1 MASAADVIFA
11 QFRVDENN
19 RLLEAARKARKSLQ
33 NRRNKM
39 GIGRM
44 LGAVG
49 GGLLGLALAP
59 VTGGA
64 SLAAA
69 IGAGVGS
76 RVGSEA
82 GTRGAF
88 GDASVSD
95 ITVGKLNQEK
105 ARAMQSDVVQAER
118 GLNRSANV
126 NMLSDAFSAYTLA
139 GTGIGKGV
147 QQSIKTGSFNPLKQA
162 MNPGVFN
169 TGSAGVSIDDLNQGV
184 IDKYGQNMI
193 QPRPGAAILNTN
205 AIAGPPVASASVN
218 ATTGSAVGIDNTIKA
233 MEDSGSLVA
242 SSPTSQTIPVGE
254 IQGPSINLANQTALD
269 VATNPYFGPYEVG
282 AYQAPTNFALNPE
295 TMGYTGTLNQNMQ
308 LAEMLDLNP
317 NRSIVD
323 QLKGMGVDSSVDAR
337 RRMYSDYFGGF

>member
-1 MASAADVIFA
+1 MASAADVLFA
-11 QFRVDENN
+11 QFRVNENN
-19 RLLEAARKARKSLQ
+19 KLLEAARKAQKSLQ
-33 NRRNKM
+33 NRRGKM

-64 SLAAA
+64 SLYAA

-95 ITVGKLNQEK
+95 VTVGKLNQEK
-105 ARAMQSDVVQAER
+105 ARSMQSDVVQAER
-118 GLNRSANV
+118 ALNRSSNV

-162 MNPGVFN
+162 MSPGVFN

-184 IDKYGQNMI
+184 VDKYGQSMI
-193 QPRPGAAILNTN
+193 QPKPGAAILNTN
-205 AIAGPPVASASVN
+205 AITGPPVALASGN
-218 ATTGSAVGIDNTIKA
+218 ATTGSAVGIDNAMKA
-233 MEDSGSLVA
+233 MESTSPLTS
-242 SSPTSQTIPVGE
+242 SSPTSQTIPL
-254 IQGPSINLANQTALD
+254 GPPQSLANQTALD
-269 VATNPYFGPYEVG
+269 VANNPYFGPYEVG

-295 TMGYTGTLNQNMQ
+295 NMGYTGTLDQNMQ

-323 QLKGMGVDSSVDAR
+323 QLKGMGVDSSIDAR